1 MPLPS
6 STVMT
11 PSLPTLSMASAI
23 MSPIS
28 LVVVGG
34 DGADLGDLL
43 LAALTCLEML
53 LDRFGDDGG
62 RPCRCRA

>member
-23 MSPIS
+23 ISPTLVSPLAEIEPTCAIAELS
-28 LVVVGG
+28 LH
-34 DGADLGDLL
+34 
-43 LAALTCLEML
+43 
-53 LDRFGDDGG
+53 GDDSFLTS
-62 RPCRCRA
+62 PTAA